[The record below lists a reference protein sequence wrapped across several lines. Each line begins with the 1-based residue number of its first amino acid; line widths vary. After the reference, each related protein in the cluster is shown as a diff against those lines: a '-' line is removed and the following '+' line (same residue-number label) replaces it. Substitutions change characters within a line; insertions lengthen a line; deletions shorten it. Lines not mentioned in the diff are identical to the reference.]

1 MHFFMIALAA
11 TIVST
16 ICLSAIF
23 LLALHEPTRPA
34 VGALAWTTTLT
45 SANDDLVKRIN

>member
-1 MHFFMIALAA
+1 MRFFMIALAA

-34 VGALAWTTTLT
+34 VGAWTTTLT